1 MKLSNEQIFTAVNWW
16 YEKIKEKAPWWY
28 YLGTNINVVVQEEGS
43 VNDTEIKIPR
53 IPELYTFRRSLCYL
67 LELANLKHKISRDML
82 YYHKNDPSTGVIHF
96 LLHTSCM
103 TEEDIP
109 FDSIEMMF
117 LNEDVYVSVNDSDFE
132 LIPKFEFKKE

>member
-1 MKLSNEQIFTAVNWW
+1 
-16 YEKIKEKAPWWY
+16 
-28 YLGTNINVVVQEEGS
+28 
-43 VNDTEIKIPR
+43 
-53 IPELYTFRRSLCYL
+53 
-67 LELANLKHKISRDML
+67 
-82 YYHKNDPSTGVIHF
+82 
-96 LLHTSCM
+96 M